1 MNTTPHTHI
10 WLINTTFT
18 CYTCT
23 HNSSIQALRN
33 GFCVFEFIIV
43 YHVKHNKYAV
53 VVVVVFVVLVV
64 VVCDTFTLKEWE
76 KFIDS
81 CLSHTL
87 NCQQATTSK
96 ICLFIWIIYDLVVYL
111 FIYFVISVSSFTLLL
126 MLLPTE
132 ECYRCW
138 CKATLFMILACNCW
152 CWWLFIEYW
161 RISSKE
167 REKNQHR
174 QIVL

>member
-1 MNTTPHTHI
+1 MNTPHTHI
-10 WLINTTFT
+10 WLINTFT
-18 CYTCT
+18 CNTCT

-43 YHVKHNKYAV
+43 YYVKHNKYAV
-53 VVVVVFVVLVV
+53 VVVAVVFVVLVV

-111 FIYFVISVSSFTLLL
+111 FCDFCFVFHSLVDAFAD
-126 MLLPTE
+126 E
-132 ECYRCW
+132 ECYRC
-138 CKATLFMILACNCW
+138 CCEATLFMILACNCW

-161 RISSKE
+161 RTTQTNRFIAHKA
-167 REKNQHR
+167 
-174 QIVL
+174 